1 MFLLKIMPSIL
12 FVCTANQFRSPLA
25 AAFLNR
31 WIGTHHPAEEWNVE
45 SAGTWTEPGRPAT
58 ALAVRL
64 AGRSGLPGLRQ
75 HLTREVSQEL
85 LDQFDLILIM
95 EMGQLEAIASE
106 FHTVFGRSMLLSEIV
121 DGVPYD
127 IPDPVDPF
135 NDPQDVATELQMLIE
150 KGGDKILKMAESLH
164 RARQI
169 YGESDP

>member
-1 MFLLKIMPSIL
+1 MPSIL

-25 AAFLNR
+25 AAFLVKFLESENR
-31 WIGTHHPAEEWNVE
+31 IDGWTVG

-64 AGRSGLPGLRQ
+64 ADRSGLPGLRQ

-169 YGESDP
+169 FGESDS